1 MTKIVYNAC
10 YGGFSVSEDFLNRY
24 AELVGKPVEE
34 CHVYEDFNRADPI
47 LIQVIEELG
56 FEKAS
61 GCYAKLRFRELK
73 PGTLYRIEEYD
84 GYESV
89 VTADEQIWSI
99 A

>member
-10 YGGFSVSEDFLNRY
+10 YGGFGLSTQAIARYCQLKNMDVPRYFHDSELSRT
-24 AELVGKPVEE
+24 
-34 CHVYEDFNRADPI
+34 DPA

-56 FEKAS
+56 DDANCS
-61 GCYAKLRFRELK
+61 CAKLRFHELE

-84 GYESV
+84 GLETV
-89 VTADEQIWSI
+89 VTQDHYGWSV

>member
-10 YGGFSVSEDFLNRY
+10 YGGFSVSQDVLNRY

-34 CHVYEDFNRADPI
+34 YNVYEDFDRADPI

-56 FEKAS
+56 LEKSS
-61 GCYAKLRFRELK
+61 GWCAKLRFRELE

-89 VTADEQIWSI
+89 ITADEEVWSI